1 MAPPKKPAE
10 RRQRRNTNDVGK
22 VSALPVRVAAGVMPA
37 AELSWPDVVQQEWAE
52 FWSSPLAD
60 PKITKPTDLP
70 ALKRLF
76 DLRARLVHADE
87 QFDLEPIV
95 VGSTGQPT
103 MSPWAA
109 ERHRL
114 MAAIDKLED
123 RFGFSP
129 LARLRLG
136 VTFEEGVSLAGRNAQ
151 LLATL
156 QQGRK

>member
-10 RRQRRNTNDVGK
+10 RRQRRNTADVGK
-22 VSALPVRVAAGVMPA
+22 VSALPVRVAAGIMPPA
-37 AELSWPDVVQQEWAE
+37 DLSWPDELQQAWSE
-52 FWSSPLAD
+52 FWSSPLAG
-60 PKITKPTDLP
+60 PAILKPTDVP
-70 ALKRLF
+70 ALRRLF

-87 QFDLEPIV
+87 QFDLEPLV
-95 VGSTGQPT
+95 VGSTGQSV

-114 MAAIDKLED
+114 LAAIEKLED

-129 LARLRLG
+129 MARLRLG
-136 VTFEEGVSLAGRNAQ
+136 VTFEEGVSLAGRNAE
-151 LLATL
+151 LLAKL

>member
-1 MAPPKKPAE
+1 M
-10 RRQRRNTNDVGK
+10 
-22 VSALPVRVAAGVMPA
+22 
-37 AELSWPDVVQQEWAE
+37 
-52 FWSSPLAD
+52 
-60 PKITKPTDLP
+60 
-70 ALKRLF
+70 
-76 DLRARLVHADE
+76 HADE

-136 VTFEEGVSLAGRNAQ
+136 VQFEEGVNLAGRNAE
-151 LLATL
+151 LIAKL
-156 QQGRK
+156 QQGRR